1 MHVAQQFAE
10 RHVVLKIQNVAEG
23 LHFARVVI
31 KHQQDAG
38 KGEDDEQIKSDA
50 AHAPGEFV
58 FYGVAIDLGGMQ
70 VEENVGQ
77 DRERAIARR
86 LIVLDAENGAENLG
100 LFGLFQA
107 LEFILALFLD
117 RFLEVGDVLADTV
130 EQPGALFF
138 AVFFGHSYA
147 PQ

>member
-1 MHVAQQFAE
+1 MLRKQLSE
-10 RHVVLKIQNVAEG
+10 GHVVFKIQNVAEG
-23 LHFARVVI
+23 LHFARMVI

-38 KGEDDEQIKSDA
+38 EGEDDEQIKCDA
-50 AHAPGEFV
+50 AHAPREFV

-86 LIVLDAENGAENLG
+86 LIVLDAENGTKNLG
-100 LFGLFQA
+100 LLRFLQA
-107 LEFILALFLD
+107 FDFFLALFLD
-117 RFLEVGDVLADTV
+117 RIFKVCDVLADTV

-138 AVFFGHSYA
+138 AVFFGHSCS
-147 PQ
+147 PK